1 MDYQI
6 KTAHKP
12 HINQKMHDNLVSPRS
27 YADGMAKM
35 MHFIDEGKNHSKFY
49 EMVIIPDED
58 EDYTL
63 VRMWGALTDLPANS
77 PESRVQTKIMEGL
90 SLGQAQQEMAK
101 ISMDKLRKGYKDTF
115 KTSRGQYPIGLTRQV
130 GFGWGTQEITR
141 APGVI
146 PALRKLIADLDQAI
160 DSGLDGDVDGVSVA
174 LAEMGRL
181 LLDLPDSTMAR
192 EIEKKLKAPANRLLG
207 TAGYNADPRLIARD
221 LKVVKNYLTQQLS
234 AEVSFSSSLEGRRL
248 TANNSF
254 EIRWRVLGGS
264 WKVKKFRNGREYEM
278 WADKMYERKVPFE
291 LDADSVEGHSE
302 EYLRSLL

>member
-1 MDYQI
+1 MNYQI

-35 MHFIDEGKNHSKFY
+35 MHFIDAGKNHSKFY
-49 EMVIIPDED
+49 EMVIIPDD
-58 EDYTL
+58 VAYTL

-101 ISMDKLRKGYKDTF
+101 ISMEKLRKGYKDTF

-141 APGVI
+141 TPGVI

-160 DSGLDGDVDGVSVA
+160 YSGLDGDVDGVSVA

-207 TAGYNADPRLIARD
+207 TAGYNADPRLIVRD

-234 AEVSFSSSLEGRRL
+234 ESGKTASRR
-248 TANNSF
+248 
-254 EIRWRVLGGS
+254 
-264 WKVKKFRNGREYEM
+264 
-278 WADKMYERKVPFE
+278 
-291 LDADSVEGHSE
+291 
-302 EYLRSLL
+302 